1 MRFCGFGNRS
11 KGVWQA
17 KSTKAGAVNLKTLDM
32 SHPVAFGVR
41 SGGVRCACFGALS
54 VTLAFRV
61 LASPIVVAV
70 PVSVRTLLLALKHSA
85 GTSPK
90 HSTPATLW

>member
-1 MRFCGFGNRS
+1 MRFYGFGNRS
-11 KGVWQA
+11 KGAWQA
-17 KSTKAGAVNLKTLDM
+17 KSTKVGAVDT

-41 SGGVRCACFGALS
+41 RGGVRCACFGALS

-61 LASPIVVAV
+61 LASPIAVAV

-90 HSTPATLW
+90 HSTPANL